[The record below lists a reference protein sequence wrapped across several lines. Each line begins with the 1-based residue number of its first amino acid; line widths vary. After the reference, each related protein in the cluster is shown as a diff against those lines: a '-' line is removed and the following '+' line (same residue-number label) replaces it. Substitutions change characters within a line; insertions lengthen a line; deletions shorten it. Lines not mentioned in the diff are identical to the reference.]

1 MFFGKREVKRTT
13 VVVRPRKTNPRKT
26 ELSMRERLELEQKN
40 DLKAKAKRVLPSR
53 LVDLVNT
60 TGIDYNI
67 ERDGIRLGHMHTRW
81 GSRSSTGTI
90 SLNIGLARLPDHLID
105 YVIIHELCHIVH
117 MNHSP
122 AFWAEVAKYCPRYRD
137 CRKEMKDYRP

>member
-1 MFFGKREVKRTT
+1 MLFGRREVKRAT
-13 VVVRPRKTNPRKT
+13 VVMRPRKK

-40 DLKAKAKRVLPSR
+40 DLKAKAKRVLPAR

-60 TGIDYNI
+60 TGIDYSI
-67 ERDGIRLGHMHTRW
+67 ERDGIRLGHMRTRW

-90 SLNIGLARLPDHLID
+90 SLNIGLARLPNHLID

-122 AFWAEVAKYCPRYRD
+122 AFWAEVAKHCPEYRAH
-137 CRKEMKDYRP
+137 RKEMKDYRP